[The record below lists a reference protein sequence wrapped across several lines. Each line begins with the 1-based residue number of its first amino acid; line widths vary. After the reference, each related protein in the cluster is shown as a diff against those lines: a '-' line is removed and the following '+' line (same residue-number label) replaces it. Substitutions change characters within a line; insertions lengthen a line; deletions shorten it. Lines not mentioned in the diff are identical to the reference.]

1 MKFKEILEKIK
12 VYAPLGVSLVVAACV
27 VISLSGY
34 QAKASEP
41 SKDKKQQV
49 SESVTDAETETET
62 ENAAEDTQTHAG
74 SFELADGVYKG
85 SATGFSGPV
94 TVAVTIMDKKITSI
108 DILSS
113 TDDEAFFNRAK
124 GVIDRIIAS
133 QSFDVD
139 VVSGATYSSNGII
152 GAVKNALTGEKDNG
166 VTGKSKQE
174 STSESE
180 SDSSLAEIAAVQDA
194 SAYKDGTYYGTGKG
208 FAGTMKVKVDIS
220 GGKIASISI
229 VSTKDGDSYVKSAS
243 SLLDTIVEKQSTNV
257 DTVSGATF
265 SSRGIIAAVR
275 SALSQAAV
283 SENTADNNND
293 KQEAAESS
301 GNGQTDENSSG
312 SASEQGTEGTLPY
325 VDGIY
330 YGTAEGYKG
339 DIKAAVVIQNK
350 TLKAILV
357 TEKQDDEPFITN
369 AMDVL
374 KNMMKK
380 QSADVDTVSG
390 ATYSSKGLIGAVKAA
405 FEEARKTTAG
415 ENTGDGNSDANNK
428 NNSNSDNNNG
438 NDNSSNNADDSNIA
452 GEEDKAVLSKLVQSQ
467 ASLDGAQ
474 YTQLSWYLLQIRLGD
489 AQEVLESAES
499 TKKDV
504 SCAQEKLQAAI
515 NALQKNDTSTNVYE
529 DGVYEVSTLCIPDD
543 DMDFSAY
550 NLSMKVT
557 IANDRIVSITDVK
570 GDGDSQNASYIKKAA
585 DGTKN
590 QPGLVSVLTSQ
601 ANADSIDFS
610 SIDTVSR
617 ATCTSKA
624 IIDGCK
630 SALEAAKKK

>member
-27 VISLSGY
+27 VISLSTY

-49 SESVTDAETETET
+49 SESMADTETET
-62 ENAAEDTQTHAG
+62 ENATEDMQTATG
-74 SFELADGVYKG
+74 SFDLADGVYKG
-85 SATGFSGPV
+85 SATGYRGSV
-94 TVAVTIMDKKITSI
+94 TVAVTILDKKIVSI
-108 DILSS
+108 DILSAS
-113 TDDEAFFNRAK
+113 DDEAFFNRAK
-124 GVIDRIIAS
+124 GVIDRIISS
-133 QSFDVD
+133 QSLDVD

-174 STSESE
+174 STSES
-180 SDSSLAEIAAVQDA
+180 DSTSTEITAVQDA

-208 FAGTMKVKVDIS
+208 FAGSIKVKVDIA

-283 SENTADNNND
+283 SENTAGNNTD
-293 KQEAAESS
+293 KQGAAETS

-312 SASEQGTEGTLPY
+312 SASEHGTEGTLPY

-330 YGTAEGYKG
+330 YGTSEGYKG
-339 DIKAAVVIQNK
+339 DIKVAVVIQDK

-415 ENTGDGNSDANNK
+415 ENTGDSNSGN
-428 NNSNSDNNNG
+428 NNSNSDNN
-438 NDNSSNNADDSNIA
+438 SSNIA

-467 ASLDGAQ
+467 AALDGTQ

-504 SCAQEKLQAAI
+504 SRAQEKLQAAI

-529 DGVYEVSTLCIPDD
+529 DGTYEVSTLCIPDD

-590 QPGLVSVLTSQ
+590 QQGMVSMLTSQ

-610 SIDTVSR
+610 SIDTVSH

>member
-1 MKFKEILEKIK
+1 MKFKEVLEKIK
-12 VYAPLGVSLVVAACV
+12 VYAPLGVSLVIAACV

-34 QAKASEP
+34 QTKASEP

-49 SESVTDAETETET
+49 SENVTDTETET
-62 ENAAEDTQTHAG
+62 ENAAENTQTATG
-74 SFELADGVYKG
+74 SFDLADGVYKG

-124 GVIDRIIAS
+124 GVIDRIISS

-152 GAVKNALTGEKDNG
+152 KAVKNALTGEKDKT

-174 STSESE
+174 SASE
-180 SDSSLAEIAAVQDA
+180 SDSSSVEKAAVQDA

-208 FAGTMKVKVDIS
+208 FAGTMKVKVDIV

-243 SLLDTIVEKQSTNV
+243 SLLDTIVKKQSTNV

-283 SENTADNNND
+283 SQNTAGNNTD
-293 KQEAAESS
+293 KQDATETS

-312 SASEQGTEGTLPY
+312 SSQEQGTEGTLPY

-339 DIKAAVVIQNK
+339 DIKVAVVIQDK

-415 ENTGDGNSDANNK
+415 ENTGD
-428 NNSNSDNNNG
+428 SNSGNN
-438 NDNSSNNADDSNIA
+438 NSSNNSDNSNIA
-452 GEEDKAVLSKLVQSQ
+452 GDEDKAVLSKLVQSQ
-467 ASLDGAQ
+467 ASLDGTQ
-474 YTQLSWYLLQIRLGD
+474 YTQLSWYLFQIRLGD

-504 SCAQEKLQAAI
+504 SRAQEKLQAAI

-529 DGVYEVSTLCIPDD
+529 DGTYDVSTLCIPDD

-590 QPGLVSVLTSQ
+590 QPGMVSVLTSQ

-610 SIDTVSR
+610 GIDTVSR

-624 IIDGCK
+624 IINGCK
-630 SALEAAKKK
+630 SVLEAAKKK

>member
-1 MKFKEILEKIK
+1 MKFKEVLEKIK
-12 VYAPLGVSLVVAACV
+12 VYAPLGVSLVIAACV

-34 QAKASEP
+34 QTKASEP

-49 SESVTDAETETET
+49 SEMVTDTETET
-62 ENAAEDTQTHAG
+62 ENTQTATG
-74 SFELADGVYKG
+74 SFDLADGVYKG

-124 GVIDRIIAS
+124 GVIDRIISS

-152 GAVKNALTGEKDNG
+152 KAVKNALTGEKDNG

-180 SDSSLAEIAAVQDA
+180 SDSSSVEIAAVQDA

-208 FAGTMKVKVDIS
+208 FAGTMKVKVDIA

-265 SSRGIIAAVR
+265 SSRGIISAVR

-283 SENTADNNND
+283 SQNTADNITD
-293 KQEAAESS
+293 KQDATETS
-301 GNGQTDENSSG
+301 GNGQTDENPSG
-312 SASEQGTEGTLPY
+312 SASEQGTGGTLPY

-339 DIKAAVVIQNK
+339 DIKVAVVIQDK

-405 FEEARKTTAG
+405 FEEARKKTAG
-415 ENTGDGNSDANNK
+415 ENTGD
-428 NNSNSDNNNG
+428 SNSGNN
-438 NDNSSNNADDSNIA
+438 NSSNNSDNSNIA
-452 GEEDKAVLSKLVQSQ
+452 GDEDKAVLSKLVQSQ
-467 ASLDGAQ
+467 ASLDGTQ
-474 YTQLSWYLLQIRLGD
+474 YTQLSWYLLQIRLED
-489 AQEVLESAES
+489 ANEVLSSAEA

-504 SCAQEKLQAAI
+504 SRAQEKLQAAI

-529 DGVYEVSTLCIPDD
+529 DGTYDVSTLCIPDD

-590 QPGLVSVLTSQ
+590 QQGMVSVLTSQ

-610 SIDTVSR
+610 GIDTVSR

-624 IIDGCK
+624 IINGCK

>member
-1 MKFKEILEKIK
+1 MKFKEVLEKIK
-12 VYAPLGVSLVVAACV
+12 VYAPLGVSLVIAACV

-34 QAKASEP
+34 QTKASEP
-41 SKDKKQQV
+41 SKDKKHQV
-49 SESVTDAETETET
+49 SERVTDTET
-62 ENAAEDTQTHAG
+62 ENTADDTQTATG
-74 SFELADGVYKG
+74 SFDLADGVYKG

-124 GVIDRIIAS
+124 GVIDRIISS
-133 QSFDVD
+133 QSLDVD

-152 GAVKNALTGEKDNG
+152 KAVKNALTGENDKT

-174 STSESE
+174 SASE
-180 SDSSLAEIAAVQDA
+180 SDSSSAEIEAVQDA
-194 SAYKDGTYYGTGKG
+194 AAYRDGTYYGTGKG
-208 FAGTMKVKVDIS
+208 FAGTMKVKVDIA

-229 VSTKDGDSYVKSAS
+229 VSTKDGDSYVKSTS
-243 SLLDTIVEKQSTNV
+243 SLFDTIVEKQSTNV

-283 SENTADNNND
+283 SKNTAGNNTD
-293 KQEAAESS
+293 KQDETQTS
-301 GNGQTDENSSG
+301 GNGQTGENPSG
-312 SASEQGTEGTLPY
+312 SAQQQGTEGTLPY

-339 DIKAAVVIQNK
+339 DIKVAVVIQDK

-415 ENTGDGNSDANNK
+415 ENTGD
-428 NNSNSDNNNG
+428 SNSGNN
-438 NDNSSNNADDSNIA
+438 NSSNNSDNSNIA
-452 GEEDKAVLSKLVQSQ
+452 GDEEKAVLSKLVQSQ
-467 ASLDGAQ
+467 ASLDGTQ
-474 YTQLSWYLLQIRLGD
+474 YTQLSWYLLQIRLED
-489 AQEVLESAES
+489 ANEVLSSAEA

-504 SCAQEKLQAAI
+504 SRAQEKLQAAI

-529 DGVYEVSTLCIPDD
+529 DGTYNVSTLCTPDD
-543 DMDFSAY
+543 DMDFIAY

-590 QPGLVSVLTSQ
+590 QLGMVSVLTSQ
-601 ANADSIDFS
+601 AKADSIDFS
-610 SIDTVSR
+610 RIDTVSR
-617 ATCTSKA
+617 ATCTSNA

-630 SALEAAKKK
+630 SALETAKKK

>member
-1 MKFKEILEKIK
+1 MKFKEVLEKIK
-12 VYAPLGVSLVVAACV
+12 VYAPLGVSLVIAACV

-34 QAKASEP
+34 QTKASEP

-49 SESVTDAETETET
+49 SENVTDTETET
-62 ENAAEDTQTHAG
+62 ENAAENTQTATG
-74 SFELADGVYKG
+74 SFDLADGVYKG

-124 GVIDRIIAS
+124 GVIDRIISS

-152 GAVKNALTGEKDNG
+152 KAVKNALTGEKDKT

-174 STSESE
+174 SASE
-180 SDSSLAEIAAVQDA
+180 SDSSSVEKAAVQDA

-208 FAGTMKVKVDIS
+208 FAGTMKVKVDIA

-243 SLLDTIVEKQSTNV
+243 SLLDTIVKKQSTNV

-283 SENTADNNND
+283 SQNTAGNNTD
-293 KQEAAESS
+293 KQDAAETS

-312 SASEQGTEGTLPY
+312 SSQEQGTEGTLPY

-339 DIKAAVVIQNK
+339 DIKVAVVIQDK

-415 ENTGDGNSDANNK
+415 ENTGD
-428 NNSNSDNNNG
+428 SNSGNN
-438 NDNSSNNADDSNIA
+438 NSSNNSDNSNIA
-452 GEEDKAVLSKLVQSQ
+452 GDEDKAVLSKLVQSQ
-467 ASLDGAQ
+467 ASLDGTQ
-474 YTQLSWYLLQIRLGD
+474 YTQLSWYLLQIRLED
-489 AQEVLESAES
+489 ANEVLSSAEA

-504 SCAQEKLQAAI
+504 SRAQEKLQAAI

-529 DGVYEVSTLCIPDD
+529 DGTYNVSTLCIPDD

-557 IANDRIVSITDVK
+557 IANDRIVSITDIK

-590 QPGLVSVLTSQ
+590 QQGMVSVLTSQ
-601 ANADSIDFS
+601 ANAASIDFS
-610 SIDTVSR
+610 GIDTVSR

-624 IIDGCK
+624 IINGCK
-630 SALEAAKKK
+630 SVLEAAKKK

>member
-27 VISLSGY
+27 VISLSTY

-49 SESVTDAETETET
+49 SESMADTETET
-62 ENAAEDTQTHAG
+62 ENATEDTQTATG
-74 SFELADGVYKG
+74 SFDLADGVYKG
-85 SATGFSGPV
+85 SATGYRGSV
-94 TVAVTIMDKKITSI
+94 TVAVTILDKKIVSI
-108 DILSS
+108 DILSAS
-113 TDDEAFFNRAK
+113 DDEAFFNRAK
-124 GVIDRIIAS
+124 GVIDRIISS
-133 QSFDVD
+133 QSLDVD

-180 SDSSLAEIAAVQDA
+180 SDSSSAEIAAVQDA

-208 FAGTMKVKVDIS
+208 FAGTIKVKVNIA

-283 SENTADNNND
+283 SENTAGNNTD
-293 KQEAAESS
+293 KQGAAETS

-312 SASEQGTEGTLPY
+312 SASEHGTEGTLPY

-330 YGTAEGYKG
+330 YGTSEGYKG
-339 DIKAAVVIQNK
+339 DIKVAVVIQDK

-415 ENTGDGNSDANNK
+415 ENTGNGNSGGNN
-428 NNSNSDNNNG
+428 NNSN
-438 NDNSSNNADDSNIA
+438 NAADSNIA
-452 GEEDKAVLSKLVQSQ
+452 LDKDKAVLSKLVQSQ
-467 ASLDGAQ
+467 ASLDGTQ

-489 AQEVLESAES
+489 AQEVLDSAES

-504 SCAQEKLQAAI
+504 SRAQEKLQAAI

-529 DGVYEVSTLCIPDD
+529 DGTYEVSTLCIPDD

-590 QPGLVSVLTSQ
+590 QQGMVSMLTSQ

-610 SIDTVSR
+610 SIDTVSH

>member
-1 MKFKEILEKIK
+1 MKFKEVLEKIK
-12 VYAPLGVSLVVAACV
+12 VYAPLGVSLVIAACV

-34 QAKASEP
+34 QTKASEP
-41 SKDKKQQV
+41 SKDKKHQV
-49 SESVTDAETETET
+49 SERVTDTETED
-62 ENAAEDTQTHAG
+62 AAEDTQTATG

-94 TVAVTIMDKKITSI
+94 TVAVTIMDKKIISI

-283 SENTADNNND
+283 SDNTTGNNTD
-293 KQEAAESS
+293 KQGAAEAS

-339 DIKAAVVIQNK
+339 DIRVAVVIQDK

-415 ENTGDGNSDANNK
+415 ENTGDSNSDS
-428 NNSNSDNNNG
+428 NNSNDNN
-438 NDNSSNNADDSNIA
+438 SNIA
-452 GEEDKAVLSKLVQSQ
+452 GEEDKAVLLKLVQSQ

-529 DGVYEVSTLCIPDD
+529 DGTYDVSTLCIPDD

-570 GDGDSQNASYIKKAA
+570 GDGDSQNVSYIKKAA

-590 QPGLVSVLTSQ
+590 QPGMVSVLTSQ
-601 ANADSIDFS
+601 TNADSIDFS
-610 SIDTVSR
+610 SIDTVSH

>member
-1 MKFKEILEKIK
+1 MKFKEVLEKIK
-12 VYAPLGVSLVVAACV
+12 VYAPLGVSLVIAACV

-34 QAKASEP
+34 QTKASEP

-49 SESVTDAETETET
+49 SERVTDTETET
-62 ENAAEDTQTHAG
+62 ENATEDTQTATG
-74 SFELADGVYKG
+74 SFDLADGVYKG

-124 GVIDRIIAS
+124 GVIDRIISS

-180 SDSSLAEIAAVQDA
+180 SDSSSVEIAAVQDA

-208 FAGTMKVKVDIS
+208 FAGTMKVKVDIA

-283 SENTADNNND
+283 SQNTAGNNTD
-293 KQEAAESS
+293 KQDATETS

-312 SASEQGTEGTLPY
+312 SSQEQGTEGTLPY

-339 DIKAAVVIQNK
+339 DIKVAVVIQDK

-415 ENTGDGNSDANNK
+415 ENTGD
-428 NNSNSDNNNG
+428 SNSGNN
-438 NDNSSNNADDSNIA
+438 NSSNNSDNSNIA
-452 GEEDKAVLSKLVQSQ
+452 GDEDKAVLSKLVQSQ
-467 ASLDGAQ
+467 ASLDGTQ
-474 YTQLSWYLLQIRLGD
+474 YTQLSWYLLQIRLED
-489 AQEVLESAES
+489 ANEVLSSAEA

-504 SCAQEKLQAAI
+504 SRAQEKLQAAI

-529 DGVYEVSTLCIPDD
+529 DGTYDVSTLCIPDD

-590 QPGLVSVLTSQ
+590 QPGMVSVLTSQ

-610 SIDTVSR
+610 GIDTVSR

-624 IIDGCK
+624 IINGCK

>member
-1 MKFKEILEKIK
+1 MKFKEVLEKIK
-12 VYAPLGVSLVVAACV
+12 VYAPLGVSLVIAACV

-34 QAKASEP
+34 QTKASEP
-41 SKDKKQQV
+41 SKDKKHQV
-49 SESVTDAETETET
+49 SERVTDAETET
-62 ENAAEDTQTHAG
+62 ENAAEDTQTATG

-283 SENTADNNND
+283 SDNTTGNNTD
-293 KQEAAESS
+293 KQGAAEAS

-312 SASEQGTEGTLPY
+312 SASEKGTEGTLPY
-325 VDGIY
+325 ADGIY
-330 YGTAEGYKG
+330 YGTAGGYKG
-339 DIKAAVVIQNK
+339 DIRVAVVIQDK

-415 ENTGDGNSDANNK
+415 ENTGGSNSDS
-428 NNSNSDNNNG
+428 NNSNDNN
-438 NDNSSNNADDSNIA
+438 SNIA

-489 AQEVLESAES
+489 AQEILESAES

-529 DGVYEVSTLCIPDD
+529 DGTYDVSTLCIPDD

-570 GDGDSQNASYIKKAA
+570 GDGDSQNVSYINKAA

-590 QPGLVSVLTSQ
+590 QPGMVSVLTSQ
-601 ANADSIDFS
+601 TNADSIDFS
-610 SIDTVSR
+610 SIDTVSH

>member
-1 MKFKEILEKIK
+1 MI
-12 VYAPLGVSLVVAACV
+12 AACV

-34 QAKASEP
+34 QTKASEP
-41 SKDKKQQV
+41 SNDKKHQV
-49 SESVTDAETETET
+49 SERVTDTETED
-62 ENAAEDTQTHAG
+62 AAEDTQTATG

-124 GVIDRIIAS
+124 AVIDRIIAS

-166 VTGKSKQE
+166 VTGKSKQG

-229 VSTKDGDSYVKSAS
+229 VSTKDGNSYVKSAS

-283 SENTADNNND
+283 SDNTVGNNTD
-293 KQEAAESS
+293 KQGAAEAS

-312 SASEQGTEGTLPY
+312 SASEKGTEGTLPY

-339 DIKAAVVIQNK
+339 DIRVAVVIQDK

-415 ENTGDGNSDANNK
+415 ENTGGSNSDS
-428 NNSNSDNNNG
+428 NNSNDNN
-438 NDNSSNNADDSNIA
+438 SNIA
-452 GEEDKAVLSKLVQSQ
+452 GEEDKAVLLKLVQSQ

-529 DGVYEVSTLCIPDD
+529 DGTYDVSTLCIPDD

-570 GDGDSQNASYIKKAA
+570 GDGDSQNVSYIKKAV

-590 QPGLVSVLTSQ
+590 QAGMVSVLTSQ
-601 ANADSIDFS
+601 TNADSIDFS
-610 SIDTVSR
+610 SIDTVSH

>member
-1 MKFKEILEKIK
+1 MKFKEVLEKIK
-12 VYAPLGVSLVVAACV
+12 VYAPLGVSLVIAACV

-34 QAKASEP
+34 QTKASEP

-49 SESVTDAETETET
+49 SERVTDTETED
-62 ENAAEDTQTHAG
+62 AAEDTQTATG

-94 TVAVTIMDKKITSI
+94 TVAVTIMDKKIISI

-166 VTGKSKQE
+166 VTGKSKQG

-194 SAYKDGTYYGTGKG
+194 SAYKDGTYYGTGKS
-208 FAGTMKVKVDIS
+208 FAGTMKVKVDIA

-283 SENTADNNND
+283 SDNTTGNNTD
-293 KQEAAESS
+293 KQGAAEAS

-312 SASEQGTEGTLPY
+312 SASEKGTEGTLPY

-339 DIKAAVVIQNK
+339 DIRVAVVIQDK

-415 ENTGDGNSDANNK
+415 ENTGGSNSDS
-428 NNSNSDNNNG
+428 NNSNDNN
-438 NDNSSNNADDSNIA
+438 SNIA
-452 GEEDKAVLSKLVQSQ
+452 GEEDKAVLLKLVQSQ

-529 DGVYEVSTLCIPDD
+529 DGTYDVSTLCIPDD

-570 GDGDSQNASYIKKAA
+570 GDGDSQNVSYIKKAV

-590 QPGLVSVLTSQ
+590 QAGMVSVLTSQ
-601 ANADSIDFS
+601 TNADSIDFS
-610 SIDTVSR
+610 SIDTVSH

>member
-1 MKFKEILEKIK
+1 MKFKEVFEKIK
-12 VYAPLGVSLVVAACV
+12 VYAPLGVSLVIAACV

-34 QAKASEP
+34 QTKASEP
-41 SKDKKQQV
+41 SKDKKHQV
-49 SESVTDAETETET
+49 SERVTDTET
-62 ENAAEDTQTHAG
+62 ENAAEDTQTATG

-166 VTGKSKQE
+166 VTGKSKQG

-283 SENTADNNND
+283 SDNTVGNNTD
-293 KQEAAESS
+293 KQGAAEAS

-339 DIKAAVVIQNK
+339 DIRVAVVIQDK

-415 ENTGDGNSDANNK
+415 ENTGGSNSDS
-428 NNSNSDNNNG
+428 NNSNDNN
-438 NDNSSNNADDSNIA
+438 SNIA
-452 GEEDKAVLSKLVQSQ
+452 GEEDKAVLLKLVQSQ

-529 DGVYEVSTLCIPDD
+529 DGTYDVSTLCIPDD

-570 GDGDSQNASYIKKAA
+570 GDGDSQNVSYIKKAV

-590 QPGLVSVLTSQ
+590 QAGMVSVLTSQ
-601 ANADSIDFS
+601 TNADSIDFS
-610 SIDTVSR
+610 SIDTVSH

>member
-1 MKFKEILEKIK
+1 MKFKEVLEKIK
-12 VYAPLGVSLVVAACV
+12 VYAPLGVSLVIAACV

-34 QAKASEP
+34 QTKASEP
-41 SKDKKQQV
+41 SKDKKHQV
-49 SESVTDAETETET
+49 SERVTDTETED
-62 ENAAEDTQTHAG
+62 AAEDTQTATG

-94 TVAVTIMDKKITSI
+94 TVAVTIMDKKIISI

-180 SDSSLAEIAAVQDA
+180 SDSSLADIAAVQDA

-283 SENTADNNND
+283 SDKTTGNNTD
-293 KQEAAESS
+293 KQGAAEAS
-301 GNGQTDENSSG
+301 GNGQTDKNSSG

-339 DIKAAVVIQNK
+339 DIRVAVVIQDK

-415 ENTGDGNSDANNK
+415 ENTGDSNSDS
-428 NNSNSDNNNG
+428 NNSNDNN
-438 NDNSSNNADDSNIA
+438 SNIA
-452 GEEDKAVLSKLVQSQ
+452 GEEDKAVLLKLVQSQ

-529 DGVYEVSTLCIPDD
+529 DGTYDVSTLCIPDD

-570 GDGDSQNASYIKKAA
+570 GDGDSQNVSYIKKAA

-590 QPGLVSVLTSQ
+590 QPGMVSVLTSQ
-601 ANADSIDFS
+601 TNADSIDFS
-610 SIDTVSR
+610 SIDTVSH

>member
-1 MKFKEILEKIK
+1 MKFKEVLEKIK
-12 VYAPLGVSLVVAACV
+12 IYAPLGVSLVVAACV

-34 QAKASEP
+34 QTKASEP
-41 SKDKKQQV
+41 LKDKKQQV
-49 SESVTDAETETET
+49 SESVTDTKTETD
-62 ENAAEDTQTHAG
+62 NADEDTQAATG
-74 SFELADGVYKG
+74 SFDLADGVYKG
-85 SATGFSGPV
+85 SATGFRGPV

-108 DILSS
+108 DILSA

-133 QSFDVD
+133 QSLDVD
-139 VVSGATYSSNGII
+139 AVSGATYSSNGII

-180 SDSSLAEIAAVQDA
+180 SDSSSAEIAAVQDA

-208 FAGTMKVKVDIS
+208 FAGNIKVKVDIA
-220 GGKIASISI
+220 GGKISAISI

-283 SENTADNNND
+283 SENTAGNNTD
-293 KQEAAESS
+293 KQGAAETS

-312 SASEQGTEGTLPY
+312 SASEHGTEGTLPY

-330 YGTAEGYKG
+330 YGTSEGYKG
-339 DIKAAVVIQNK
+339 DIKVAVVIQDK

-390 ATYSSKGLIGAVKAA
+390 ATYSSKGLIGAVKEA

-415 ENTGDGNSDANNK
+415 ENTGNGNSGGNN
-428 NNSNSDNNNG
+428 NNSN
-438 NDNSSNNADDSNIA
+438 NAADSNIA
-452 GEEDKAVLSKLVQSQ
+452 LDEDKAVLSKLVQSQ
-467 ASLDGAQ
+467 ASLDGTQ

-504 SCAQEKLQAAI
+504 SRAQEKLQAAI

-529 DGVYEVSTLCIPDD
+529 DGTYEVSTLCIPDD

-590 QPGLVSVLTSQ
+590 QQGMVSMLTSQ

-610 SIDTVSR
+610 SIDTVSH

>member
-1 MKFKEILEKIK
+1 MKFKEVLEKIK
-12 VYAPLGVSLVVAACV
+12 VYAPLGVSLVIAACV

-34 QAKASEP
+34 QTKASEP

-49 SESVTDAETETET
+49 SENVTDTETET
-62 ENAAEDTQTHAG
+62 ENTQTATG
-74 SFELADGVYKG
+74 SFDLADGVYKG

-124 GVIDRIIAS
+124 GVIDRIISS

-152 GAVKNALTGEKDNG
+152 GAVKNALTGEKDKG

-174 STSESE
+174 SASE
-180 SDSSLAEIAAVQDA
+180 SDSSSVEIAAVQDA

-208 FAGTMKVKVDIS
+208 FAGTMKVKVDIA

-283 SENTADNNND
+283 SQNTAGNNTD
-293 KQEAAESS
+293 KQDATETS

-312 SASEQGTEGTLPY
+312 SSQEQGTEGTLPY

-339 DIKAAVVIQNK
+339 DIKVAVVIQDK

-415 ENTGDGNSDANNK
+415 ENTGDSNSDS
-428 NNSNSDNNNG
+428 NNSNDNN
-438 NDNSSNNADDSNIA
+438 SNIA

-467 ASLDGAQ
+467 ASLDGTQ
-474 YTQLSWYLLQIRLGD
+474 YTQLSWYLFQIRLAD
-489 AQEVLESAES
+489 AQEVLESTES

-504 SCAQEKLQAAI
+504 SRAQEKLQAAI

-529 DGVYEVSTLCIPDD
+529 DGTYDVSTLCTPDD
-543 DMDFSAY
+543 DMDFIAY

-585 DGTKN
+585 DGTRN
-590 QPGLVSVLTSQ
+590 QQGMVSVLTSQ
-601 ANADSIDFS
+601 TNAANIDFS
-610 SIDTVSR
+610 SIDTVSH
-617 ATCTSKA
+617 ATCTSNA

-630 SALEAAKKK
+630 RALETAKKK

>member
-1 MKFKEILEKIK
+1 MKFKEVLEKIK
-12 VYAPLGVSLVVAACV
+12 VYAPLGVSLVIAACV

-34 QAKASEP
+34 QTKASEP
-41 SKDKKQQV
+41 SKDKKHQV
-49 SESVTDAETETET
+49 SERVTDTETED
-62 ENAAEDTQTHAG
+62 AAEDTQTATG

-124 GVIDRIIAS
+124 AVIDRIIAS

-229 VSTKDGDSYVKSAS
+229 VSTKDGDSYVKIAS

-283 SENTADNNND
+283 SDNTTGNNTD
-293 KQEAAESS
+293 KQGAAEVS

-339 DIKAAVVIQNK
+339 DIRVAVVIQDK

-415 ENTGDGNSDANNK
+415 ENTGGSNSDS
-428 NNSNSDNNNG
+428 NNSNDNN
-438 NDNSSNNADDSNIA
+438 SNIA
-452 GEEDKAVLSKLVQSQ
+452 GEEDKAVLLKLVQSQ

-529 DGVYEVSTLCIPDD
+529 DGTYDVSTLCIPDD

-570 GDGDSQNASYIKKAA
+570 GDGDSQNVSYIKKAV

-590 QPGLVSVLTSQ
+590 QAGMVSVLTSQ
-601 ANADSIDFS
+601 TNADSIDFS
-610 SIDTVSR
+610 SIDTVSH

>member
-1 MKFKEILEKIK
+1 MKFKEVLEKIK
-12 VYAPLGVSLVVAACV
+12 VYAPLGVSLVIAACV

-34 QAKASEP
+34 QTKASEP
-41 SKDKKQQV
+41 SKDKKHQV
-49 SESVTDAETETET
+49 SERVTDTETED
-62 ENAAEDTQTHAG
+62 AAEDTQTATG

-94 TVAVTIMDKKITSI
+94 TVAVTIMDKKIISI

-152 GAVKNALTGEKDNG
+152 AAVKNALTGEKDNG

-283 SENTADNNND
+283 SDNTTGNNTD
-293 KQEAAESS
+293 KQGAAEAS

-312 SASEQGTEGTLPY
+312 SASEQGTEGTLAY

-339 DIKAAVVIQNK
+339 DIRVAVVIQDK

-415 ENTGDGNSDANNK
+415 ENTGDSNSDS
-428 NNSNSDNNNG
+428 NNSNDNN
-438 NDNSSNNADDSNIA
+438 SNIA
-452 GEEDKAVLSKLVQSQ
+452 GEEDKAVLLKLVQSQ

-515 NALQKNDTSTNVYE
+515 NALQKNDTSTNLYE
-529 DGVYEVSTLCIPDD
+529 DGTYDVSTLCIPDD
-543 DMDFSAY
+543 DMVFSAY

-570 GDGDSQNASYIKKAA
+570 GDGDSQNVSYIKKAA

-590 QPGLVSVLTSQ
+590 QPGMVSVLTSQ
-601 ANADSIDFS
+601 TNADSIDFS
-610 SIDTVSR
+610 SIDTVSH

>member
-27 VISLSGY
+27 VISLSAY

-49 SESVTDAETETET
+49 SESMADTETET
-62 ENAAEDTQTHAG
+62 ENATEDTQTATG
-74 SFELADGVYKG
+74 SFDLADGVYKG
-85 SATGFSGPV
+85 SATGYRGSV
-94 TVAVTIMDKKITSI
+94 TVAVTILDKKIVSI
-108 DILSS
+108 DILSAS
-113 TDDEAFFNRAK
+113 DDEAFFNRAK
-124 GVIDRIIAS
+124 GVIDRIISS
-133 QSFDVD
+133 QSLDVD
-139 VVSGATYSSNGII
+139 VVSGATYSSKGII

-208 FAGTMKVKVDIS
+208 FAGNIKVKVDIA
-220 GGKIASISI
+220 GGKISAISI
-229 VSTKDGDSYVKSAS
+229 VSTKDGDSYVKNAS

-283 SENTADNNND
+283 SENTAGNNTD
-293 KQEAAESS
+293 KQGAAEAS
-301 GNGQTDENSSG
+301 GNGQT
-312 SASEQGTEGTLPY
+312 AEGTLPY

-330 YGTAEGYKG
+330 YGTSEGYKG
-339 DIKAAVVIQNK
+339 DIKVAVVIQDK

-415 ENTGDGNSDANNK
+415 ENTGNGNSGGNN
-428 NNSNSDNNNG
+428 NNSN
-438 NDNSSNNADDSNIA
+438 NALD
-452 GEEDKAVLSKLVQSQ
+452 EDKAVLSKLVQSQ
-467 ASLDGAQ
+467 ALLDGTQ

-489 AQEVLESAES
+489 AQEVLDSAES

-504 SCAQEKLQAAI
+504 SRAQEKLQAAI

-529 DGVYEVSTLCIPDD
+529 DGTYEVSTLCIPDD
-543 DMDFSAY
+543 DMDFVAY

-590 QPGLVSVLTSQ
+590 QQGMVSMLTSQ

-610 SIDTVSR
+610 SIDTVSH

>member
-1 MKFKEILEKIK
+1 MKFKEVLEKIK
-12 VYAPLGVSLVVAACV
+12 VYAPLGVSLVIAACV

-34 QAKASEP
+34 QTKASEP
-41 SKDKKQQV
+41 SKDKKHQV
-49 SESVTDAETETET
+49 SERVTDTETED
-62 ENAAEDTQTHAG
+62 AAEDTQTATG

-94 TVAVTIMDKKITSI
+94 TVAVTIMDKKIISI

-283 SENTADNNND
+283 SDKTTGNNTD
-293 KQEAAESS
+293 KQGAAEAS
-301 GNGQTDENSSG
+301 GNGQTDKNSSG

-339 DIKAAVVIQNK
+339 DIRVAVVIQDK

-415 ENTGDGNSDANNK
+415 ENTGGSNSDS
-428 NNSNSDNNNG
+428 NNSNDNN
-438 NDNSSNNADDSNIA
+438 SNIA
-452 GEEDKAVLSKLVQSQ
+452 GEEDKAVLLKLVQSQ

-529 DGVYEVSTLCIPDD
+529 DGTYDVSTLCIPDD

-570 GDGDSQNASYIKKAA
+570 GDGDSQNVSYIKKAV

-590 QPGLVSVLTSQ
+590 QAGMVSVLTSQ

-610 SIDTVSR
+610 SIDTVSH

>member
-1 MKFKEILEKIK
+1 MKFKEVFEKIK
-12 VYAPLGVSLVVAACV
+12 VYAPLGVSLVIAACV

-34 QAKASEP
+34 QTKASEP
-41 SKDKKQQV
+41 SNDKKHQV
-49 SESVTDAETETET
+49 SERVTDTETED
-62 ENAAEDTQTHAG
+62 AAEDTQTAIG

-124 GVIDRIIAS
+124 AVIDRIIAS

-283 SENTADNNND
+283 SDKTTGNNTD
-293 KQEAAESS
+293 KQGAAEAS
-301 GNGQTDENSSG
+301 GNGQTDKNSSG

-339 DIKAAVVIQNK
+339 DIRVAVVIQDK

-415 ENTGDGNSDANNK
+415 ENTGGSNSDS
-428 NNSNSDNNNG
+428 NNSNDNN
-438 NDNSSNNADDSNIA
+438 SNIA
-452 GEEDKAVLSKLVQSQ
+452 GEEDKAVLLKLVQSQ

-529 DGVYEVSTLCIPDD
+529 DGTYDVSTLCIPDD

-570 GDGDSQNASYIKKAA
+570 GDGDSQNVSYIKKAV

-590 QPGLVSVLTSQ
+590 QPGMVSVLTSQ
-601 ANADSIDFS
+601 TNADSIDFS
-610 SIDTVSR
+610 SIDTVSH
-617 ATCTSKA
+617 ATCTSKS

>member
-1 MKFKEILEKIK
+1 MKFKEVLEKIK
-12 VYAPLGVSLVVAACV
+12 VYAPLGVSLVIAACV

-34 QAKASEP
+34 QTKASEP
-41 SKDKKQQV
+41 SKDKKHQV
-49 SESVTDAETETET
+49 SERVTDTET
-62 ENAAEDTQTHAG
+62 ENAAEDTQTATG

-94 TVAVTIMDKKITSI
+94 TVAVTIMDKKIISI

-133 QSFDVD
+133 QYFDVD

-283 SENTADNNND
+283 SDNTVGNNTD
-293 KQEAAESS
+293 KQGAAEAS
-301 GNGQTDENSSG
+301 GNGQTDENSSD
-312 SASEQGTEGTLPY
+312 SASEQGTEGTLAY

-339 DIKAAVVIQNK
+339 DIRVAVVIQDK

-405 FEEARKTTAG
+405 FEEARKTTEG
-415 ENTGDGNSDANNK
+415 ENTGGSNSDS
-428 NNSNSDNNNG
+428 NNSNDNN
-438 NDNSSNNADDSNIA
+438 SNIA
-452 GEEDKAVLSKLVQSQ
+452 GEEDKAVLLKLVQSQ

-529 DGVYEVSTLCIPDD
+529 DGTYDVSTLCIPDD

-570 GDGDSQNASYIKKAA
+570 GDGDSQNVSYIKKAA

-590 QPGLVSVLTSQ
+590 QPGMVSVLTSQ
-601 ANADSIDFS
+601 TNADSIDFS
-610 SIDTVSR
+610 SIDTVSH

>member
-1 MKFKEILEKIK
+1 MKFKEVLEKIK
-12 VYAPLGVSLVVAACV
+12 VYAPLGVSLVIAACV

-34 QAKASEP
+34 QTKASEP

-49 SESVTDAETETET
+49 SENVTDAETETE
-62 ENAAEDTQTHAG
+62 NAAENTQTATG
-74 SFELADGVYKG
+74 SFDLADGVYKG

-124 GVIDRIIAS
+124 GVIDRIISS

-152 GAVKNALTGEKDNG
+152 KAVKNALTGEKDKT

-174 STSESE
+174 SASE
-180 SDSSLAEIAAVQDA
+180 SDSSSVEKAAVQDA

-208 FAGTMKVKVDIS
+208 FAGTMKVKVDIA

-243 SLLDTIVEKQSTNV
+243 LLLDTIVKKQSTNV

-283 SENTADNNND
+283 SKNTADNVTD
-293 KQEAAESS
+293 KQDETQTS
-301 GNGQTDENSSG
+301 GNGQTGENPSG
-312 SASEQGTEGTLPY
+312 SAQQQGTEGTLPY

-339 DIKAAVVIQNK
+339 DIKVAVVIQDK

-357 TEKQDDEPFITN
+357 TEKNDDEPFITN

-415 ENTGDGNSDANNK
+415 ENTGD
-428 NNSNSDNNNG
+428 SNSGNN
-438 NDNSSNNADDSNIA
+438 NSSNNSDNSNIA
-452 GEEDKAVLSKLVQSQ
+452 GDEDKAVLSKLVQSQ
-467 ASLDGAQ
+467 ASLDGTQ
-474 YTQLSWYLLQIRLGD
+474 YTQLSWYLLQIRLED
-489 AQEVLESAES
+489 ANEVLSSAEA

-504 SCAQEKLQAAI
+504 SHAQEKLQAAI

-529 DGVYEVSTLCIPDD
+529 DGTYDVSTLCIPDD

-590 QPGLVSVLTSQ
+590 QQGMVSVLTSQ
-601 ANADSIDFS
+601 ANAANIDFS

-624 IIDGCK
+624 IINGCK
-630 SALEAAKKK
+630 SVLEAAKKK

>member
-27 VISLSGY
+27 VISLSTY

-49 SESVTDAETETET
+49 SESMADTETET
-62 ENAAEDTQTHAG
+62 ENATEDTQTATG
-74 SFELADGVYKG
+74 SFDLADGVYKG
-85 SATGFSGPV
+85 SATGYRGAV
-94 TVAVTIMDKKITSI
+94 TVAVTILDKKIVSI
-108 DILSS
+108 DILSAS
-113 TDDEAFFNRAK
+113 DDEAFFNRAK
-124 GVIDRIIAS
+124 GVIDRIISS
-133 QSFDVD
+133 QSLDVD

-180 SDSSLAEIAAVQDA
+180 SDSSSAEIAAVQDA

-208 FAGTMKVKVDIS
+208 FAGNIKVKVDIA
-220 GGKIASISI
+220 GGKISAISI

-283 SENTADNNND
+283 SENTAGNNTD
-293 KQEAAESS
+293 KQGAAETS

-330 YGTAEGYKG
+330 YGTSEGYKG
-339 DIKAAVVIQNK
+339 DIKVAVVIQDN

-380 QSADVDTVSG
+380 QSTDVDTVSG

-415 ENTGDGNSDANNK
+415 ENTGNGNSGGNN
-428 NNSNSDNNNG
+428 NNSN
-438 NDNSSNNADDSNIA
+438 NAADSNIA
-452 GEEDKAVLSKLVQSQ
+452 LDEDKAVLSKLVQSQ
-467 ASLDGAQ
+467 ASLDGTQ

-489 AQEVLESAES
+489 AQEVLDSAES

-504 SCAQEKLQAAI
+504 SRAQEKLQVAI

-529 DGVYEVSTLCIPDD
+529 DGTYEVSTLCIPDD

-590 QPGLVSVLTSQ
+590 QQGMVSVLTSQ
-601 ANADSIDFS
+601 SNADSIDFS
-610 SIDTVSR
+610 SIDTVSH

>member
-1 MKFKEILEKIK
+1 MKFKEVLEKIK
-12 VYAPLGVSLVVAACV
+12 VYAPLGVSLVIAACV

-34 QAKASEP
+34 QTKASEP

-49 SESVTDAETETET
+49 SERVTDAET
-62 ENAAEDTQTHAG
+62 ENAAEDTQTATG

-94 TVAVTIMDKKITSI
+94 TVAVTIMDKKIISI

-180 SDSSLAEIAAVQDA
+180 SDSSLSEIAAVQDA

-283 SENTADNNND
+283 SDNTTGNNTD
-293 KQEAAESS
+293 KQSAAEAS

-312 SASEQGTEGTLPY
+312 SASEKGTEGTLPY

-330 YGTAEGYKG
+330 YGTAEGYRG
-339 DIKAAVVIQNK
+339 DIRVAVVIQDK

-357 TEKQDDEPFITN
+357 TKKQDDEPFITN

-415 ENTGDGNSDANNK
+415 ENTGDSNSDS
-428 NNSNSDNNNG
+428 NNSNDNNG
-438 NDNSSNNADDSNIA
+438 NIA

-529 DGVYEVSTLCIPDD
+529 DGTYDVSTLCIPDD

-570 GDGDSQNASYIKKAA
+570 GDGDSQNAPYINKAA

-590 QPGLVSVLTSQ
+590 QPGMVSVLTSQ
-601 ANADSIDFS
+601 TNADSIDFS

-630 SALEAAKKK
+630 SALESAKKK

>member
-1 MKFKEILEKIK
+1 MKFKEVLEKIK
-12 VYAPLGVSLVVAACV
+12 VYAPLGVSLVIAACV

-34 QAKASEP
+34 QTKASEP
-41 SKDKKQQV
+41 SKDKKHQV
-49 SESVTDAETETET
+49 SERVTDTETED
-62 ENAAEDTQTHAG
+62 AAEDTQTATG

-94 TVAVTIMDKKITSI
+94 TVAVTIMDKKIISI

-194 SAYKDGTYYGTGKG
+194 SAYKDGTYYGAGKG

-243 SLLDTIVEKQSTNV
+243 LLLDTIVEKQSTNV

-283 SENTADNNND
+283 SDNTVGNNTD
-293 KQEAAESS
+293 KQGAAEAS

-312 SASEQGTEGTLPY
+312 SASEKGTEGTLPY

-339 DIKAAVVIQNK
+339 DIRVAVVIQDK

-415 ENTGDGNSDANNK
+415 ENTGGSNSDS
-428 NNSNSDNNNG
+428 NNSNDNN
-438 NDNSSNNADDSNIA
+438 SNIA
-452 GEEDKAVLSKLVQSQ
+452 GEEDKAVLLKLVQSQ

-529 DGVYEVSTLCIPDD
+529 DGTYDVSTLCIPDD

-570 GDGDSQNASYIKKAA
+570 GDGDSQNVSYIKKAV

-590 QPGLVSVLTSQ
+590 QAGMVSVLTSQ
-601 ANADSIDFS
+601 TNADSIDFS
-610 SIDTVSR
+610 SIDTVSH

>member
-1 MKFKEILEKIK
+1 MKFKEVLEKIK
-12 VYAPLGVSLVVAACV
+12 VYAPLGVSLVIAPCV

-34 QAKASEP
+34 QTKASEP

-49 SESVTDAETETET
+49 SERVTDTET
-62 ENAAEDTQTHAG
+62 ENAAEDTQTATG

-283 SENTADNNND
+283 SDNTVGNNTD
-293 KQEAAESS
+293 KQGAAEAS

-312 SASEQGTEGTLPY
+312 SASEKGTEGTLPY

-339 DIKAAVVIQNK
+339 DIRVAVVIQDK

-415 ENTGDGNSDANNK
+415 ENTGGSNSDS
-428 NNSNSDNNNG
+428 NNSNDNN
-438 NDNSSNNADDSNIA
+438 SNIA
-452 GEEDKAVLSKLVQSQ
+452 GEEDKAVLLKLVQSQ

-529 DGVYEVSTLCIPDD
+529 DGTYDVSTLCIPDD

-570 GDGDSQNASYIKKAA
+570 GDGDSQNVSYIKKAV

-590 QPGLVSVLTSQ
+590 QAGMVSVLTSQ
-601 ANADSIDFS
+601 TNADSIDFS
-610 SIDTVSR
+610 SIDTVSH

>member
-27 VISLSGY
+27 VISLSTY

-49 SESVTDAETETET
+49 SESMADTETET
-62 ENAAEDTQTHAG
+62 ENATEDTQTATG
-74 SFELADGVYKG
+74 SFDLADGVYKG

-94 TVAVTIMDKKITSI
+94 TVAVTILDKKIVSI
-108 DILSS
+108 DILSAS
-113 TDDEAFFNRAK
+113 DDEAFFNRAK
-124 GVIDRIIAS
+124 GVIDRIIS
-133 QSFDVD
+133 LQSLDVD

-208 FAGTMKVKVDIS
+208 FAGNIKVKVDIA
-220 GGKIASISI
+220 GGKISAISI

-283 SENTADNNND
+283 SENTAGNNTD
-293 KQEAAESS
+293 KQGAAEAS
-301 GNGQTDENSSG
+301 GNGQADENSSG

-330 YGTAEGYKG
+330 YGTSEGYKG
-339 DIKAAVVIQNK
+339 DIKVAVVIQDK

-405 FEEARKTTAG
+405 FEEARKKTAG
-415 ENTGDGNSDANNK
+415 ENTGNGNSGGNN
-428 NNSNSDNNNG
+428 NNSN
-438 NDNSSNNADDSNIA
+438 NALD
-452 GEEDKAVLSKLVQSQ
+452 EDKAVLSKLVQSQ
-467 ASLDGAQ
+467 ASLDGTQ

-489 AQEVLESAES
+489 AQEVLDLAES

-504 SCAQEKLQAAI
+504 SRAQEKLQAAI

-529 DGVYEVSTLCIPDD
+529 DGTYEVSTLCIPDD
-543 DMDFSAY
+543 DMDFVAY

-590 QPGLVSVLTSQ
+590 QQGMVSVLTSQ

>member
-1 MKFKEILEKIK
+1 MKFKEVLEKIK
-12 VYAPLGVSLVVAACV
+12 VYAPLGVSLVIAACV

-34 QAKASEP
+34 QTKASEP

-49 SESVTDAETETET
+49 SDRVTDTET
-62 ENAAEDTQTHAG
+62 ENAAEDTQTATG

-94 TVAVTIMDKKITSI
+94 TVAVTIMDKKIISI

-166 VTGKSKQE
+166 VTGKAKQE

-283 SENTADNNND
+283 SDNTTGNNTD
-293 KQEAAESS
+293 KQGAAEAS

-339 DIKAAVVIQNK
+339 DIKVAVVIQDK

-415 ENTGDGNSDANNK
+415 ENTGDSNSGNNN
-428 NNSNSDNNNG
+428 NNSDNNNNNS
-438 NDNSSNNADDSNIA
+438 NDNNSNIA

-529 DGVYEVSTLCIPDD
+529 DGTYDVSTLCIPDD

-570 GDGDSQNASYIKKAA
+570 GDGDSQNAPYIKKAA

>member
-1 MKFKEILEKIK
+1 MKFKEVFEKIK
-12 VYAPLGVSLVVAACV
+12 VYAPLGVSLVIAACV

-34 QAKASEP
+34 QTKASEP

-49 SESVTDAETETET
+49 SERVTDTET
-62 ENAAEDTQTHAG
+62 ENAAEDTQTATG

-180 SDSSLAEIAAVQDA
+180 SDSSLADIAAVQDA

-283 SENTADNNND
+283 SDNTVGNNTD
-293 KQEAAESS
+293 KQGAAEAS

-312 SASEQGTEGTLPY
+312 SASEKGTEGTLAY

-339 DIKAAVVIQNK
+339 DIRVAVVIQDK

-415 ENTGDGNSDANNK
+415 ENTGGSNSDS
-428 NNSNSDNNNG
+428 NNSNDNN
-438 NDNSSNNADDSNIA
+438 SNIA
-452 GEEDKAVLSKLVQSQ
+452 GEEDKAVLLKLVQSQ

-529 DGVYEVSTLCIPDD
+529 DGTYDVSTLCIPDD

-570 GDGDSQNASYIKKAA
+570 GDGDSQNVSYIKKAV

-590 QPGLVSVLTSQ
+590 QAGMVSVLTSQ
-601 ANADSIDFS
+601 TNADSIDFS
-610 SIDTVSR
+610 SIDTVSH

>member
-1 MKFKEILEKIK
+1 MKFKEVLEKIK
-12 VYAPLGVSLVVAACV
+12 VYAPLGVSLVIAACV

-34 QAKASEP
+34 QTKASEP
-41 SKDKKQQV
+41 SKDKKHQV
-49 SESVTDAETETET
+49 SERVTDTETED
-62 ENAAEDTQTHAG
+62 AAEDTQTATG

-94 TVAVTIMDKKITSI
+94 TVAVTIMDKKIISI

-283 SENTADNNND
+283 SDNTVGNNTD
-293 KQEAAESS
+293 KQGAAEAS

-312 SASEQGTEGTLPY
+312 SASEKGTEGTLPY

-339 DIKAAVVIQNK
+339 DIRVAVVIQDK

-415 ENTGDGNSDANNK
+415 ENTGGSNSDS
-428 NNSNSDNNNG
+428 NNSNDNN
-438 NDNSSNNADDSNIA
+438 SNIA
-452 GEEDKAVLSKLVQSQ
+452 GEEDKAVLLKLVQSQ

-529 DGVYEVSTLCIPDD
+529 DGTYDVSTLCIPDD

-570 GDGDSQNASYIKKAA
+570 GDGDSQNAPYINKAA

-590 QPGLVSVLTSQ
+590 QPGMVSVLTSQ
-601 ANADSIDFS
+601 TNADSIDFS
-610 SIDTVSR
+610 SIDTVSH

-630 SALEAAKKK
+630 SALKAAKKK

>member
-1 MKFKEILEKIK
+1 MKFKEVLEKIK
-12 VYAPLGVSLVVAACV
+12 VYAPLGVSLVIAACV

-34 QAKASEP
+34 QTKASEP

-49 SESVTDAETETET
+49 SDRVTDVETET
-62 ENAAEDTQTHAG
+62 ENAAEDTQTATG

-166 VTGKSKQE
+166 VTGKAKQE

-283 SENTADNNND
+283 SDNTVGNNTD
-293 KQEAAESS
+293 KQGAAEAS

-339 DIKAAVVIQNK
+339 DIRVAVVIQDK

-415 ENTGDGNSDANNK
+415 ENTGGSNSDS
-428 NNSNSDNNNG
+428 NNSNDNN
-438 NDNSSNNADDSNIA
+438 SNIA

-529 DGVYEVSTLCIPDD
+529 DGTYDVSTLCIPDD

-570 GDGDSQNASYIKKAA
+570 GDGDSQNVSYIKKAA

-601 ANADSIDFS
+601 ANADSTDFS

>member
-1 MKFKEILEKIK
+1 MKFKEVFEKIK
-12 VYAPLGVSLVVAACV
+12 VYAPLGVSLVIAACV
-27 VISLSGY
+27 VISLIGY
-34 QAKASEP
+34 QTKASEP
-41 SKDKKQQV
+41 SNDKKHQV
-49 SESVTDAETETET
+49 SERVTDTETED
-62 ENAAEDTQTHAG
+62 AAEDTQTATG

-124 GVIDRIIAS
+124 AVIDRIIES

-283 SENTADNNND
+283 SDKTTGNNTD
-293 KQEAAESS
+293 KQGAAEAS
-301 GNGQTDENSSG
+301 GNGQTDKNSSG

-339 DIKAAVVIQNK
+339 DIRVAVVIQDK

-415 ENTGDGNSDANNK
+415 ENTGGSNSDS
-428 NNSNSDNNNG
+428 NNSNDNN
-438 NDNSSNNADDSNIA
+438 SNIA
-452 GEEDKAVLSKLVQSQ
+452 GEEDKAVLLKLVQSQ

-529 DGVYEVSTLCIPDD
+529 DGTYDVSTLCIPDD

-570 GDGDSQNASYIKKAA
+570 GDGDSQNVSYIKKAV

-590 QPGLVSVLTSQ
+590 QPGMVSVLTSQ
-601 ANADSIDFS
+601 TNADSIDFS
-610 SIDTVSR
+610 SIDTVSH

>member
-1 MKFKEILEKIK
+1 MKFKEVLEKIK
-12 VYAPLGVSLVVAACV
+12 VYAPLGVSLVIAACV

-34 QAKASEP
+34 QTKASEP

-49 SESVTDAETETET
+49 SERVTDTET
-62 ENAAEDTQTHAG
+62 ENAAEDTQTATG

-166 VTGKSKQE
+166 VTGKAKQE

-180 SDSSLAEIAAVQDA
+180 SGSSLAEIAAVQDA

-283 SENTADNNND
+283 SDNTTGNNTD
-293 KQEAAESS
+293 KQGAAEVS

-339 DIKAAVVIQNK
+339 DIRVAVVIQDK

-415 ENTGDGNSDANNK
+415 ENTGGSNSDS
-428 NNSNSDNNNG
+428 NNSNDNN
-438 NDNSSNNADDSNIA
+438 SNIA
-452 GEEDKAVLSKLVQSQ
+452 GEEDKAVLLKLVQSQ

-529 DGVYEVSTLCIPDD
+529 DGTYDVSTLCIPDD

-570 GDGDSQNASYIKKAA
+570 GDGDSQNVSYIKKAV

-590 QPGLVSVLTSQ
+590 QAGMVSVLTSQ
-601 ANADSIDFS
+601 TNADSIDFS
-610 SIDTVSR
+610 SIDTVSH

>member
-1 MKFKEILEKIK
+1 MKFKEVLEKIK
-12 VYAPLGVSLVVAACV
+12 VYAPLGVSLVIAACV

-34 QAKASEP
+34 QTKASEP
-41 SKDKKQQV
+41 SKDKKHQV
-49 SESVTDAETETET
+49 SERVTDTET
-62 ENAAEDTQTHAG
+62 ENAAEDTQTATG

-124 GVIDRIIAS
+124 AVIDRIIAS

-166 VTGKSKQE
+166 VTGKSKQG

-229 VSTKDGDSYVKSAS
+229 VSTKDGDSYVKIAS

-283 SENTADNNND
+283 SDKTTGNNTD
-293 KQEAAESS
+293 KQGAAEAS

-312 SASEQGTEGTLPY
+312 SASEKGTEGTLPY

-339 DIKAAVVIQNK
+339 DIRVAVVIQDK

-415 ENTGDGNSDANNK
+415 ENTGGSNSDS
-428 NNSNSDNNNG
+428 NNSNDNN
-438 NDNSSNNADDSNIA
+438 SNIA
-452 GEEDKAVLSKLVQSQ
+452 GEEDKAVLLKLVQSQ

-529 DGVYEVSTLCIPDD
+529 DGTYDVSTLCIPDD

-570 GDGDSQNASYIKKAA
+570 GDGDSQNVSYIKKAA

-590 QPGLVSVLTSQ
+590 QPGMVSVLTSQ
-601 ANADSIDFS
+601 TNADSIDFS
-610 SIDTVSR
+610 SIDTVSH

>member
-27 VISLSGY
+27 VISLSTY

-49 SESVTDAETETET
+49 SESMADTETET
-62 ENAAEDTQTHAG
+62 ENATGDMQTATG
-74 SFELADGVYKG
+74 SFDLADGVYKG
-85 SATGFSGPV
+85 SATGYSGPV

-124 GVIDRIIAS
+124 GVIDRIISS
-133 QSFDVD
+133 QSLDVD

-180 SDSSLAEIAAVQDA
+180 SDSSSAEIDAVLDA

-208 FAGTMKVKVDIS
+208 FAGTMKVKVDIA

-283 SENTADNNND
+283 SENTAGNNTD
-293 KQEAAESS
+293 KQGAAETS

-330 YGTAEGYKG
+330 YGTSEGYKG
-339 DIKAAVVIQNK
+339 DIKVAVVIQDK
-350 TLKAILV
+350 TLKAIIV

-415 ENTGDGNSDANNK
+415 ENTGNGNSGGNN
-428 NNSNSDNNNG
+428 NNSN
-438 NDNSSNNADDSNIA
+438 NAADSNIA
-452 GEEDKAVLSKLVQSQ
+452 LDEDKAVLSKLVQSQ
-467 ASLDGAQ
+467 ASLDGTQ

-489 AQEVLESAES
+489 AQEVLDSAES

-504 SCAQEKLQAAI
+504 RYAQEKLQAAI

-529 DGVYEVSTLCIPDD
+529 DGTYEVSTLCIPDD

-590 QPGLVSVLTSQ
+590 QQGMVSMLTSQ

>member
-27 VISLSGY
+27 VISLSTY

-49 SESVTDAETETET
+49 SESMADTETET
-62 ENAAEDTQTHAG
+62 ENATEDTQTATG
-74 SFELADGVYKG
+74 SFDLADGVYKG
-85 SATGFSGPV
+85 SATGYRGAV
-94 TVAVTIMDKKITSI
+94 TVAVTILDKKIVSI
-108 DILSS
+108 DILSAS
-113 TDDEAFFNRAK
+113 DDEAFFNRAK
-124 GVIDRIIAS
+124 GVIDRIISS
-133 QSFDVD
+133 QSLDVD

-180 SDSSLAEIAAVQDA
+180 SDSSSAEIAAVQDA

-208 FAGTMKVKVDIS
+208 FAGNIKVKVDIA
-220 GGKIASISI
+220 GGKISAISI

-275 SALSQAAV
+275 SALSRAAV
-283 SENTADNNND
+283 SENTAGNNTD
-293 KQEAAESS
+293 KQGDVGAS

-312 SASEQGTEGTLPY
+312 SASEHGTEGTLPY

-330 YGTAEGYKG
+330 YGTSEGYKG
-339 DIKAAVVIQNK
+339 DIKVAVVIQDK

-380 QSADVDTVSG
+380 QSTDVDTVSG

-415 ENTGDGNSDANNK
+415 ENTGNGNSGGNN
-428 NNSNSDNNNG
+428 NNSN
-438 NDNSSNNADDSNIA
+438 NAADSNIA
-452 GEEDKAVLSKLVQSQ
+452 LDEDKAVLSKLVQSQ
-467 ASLDGAQ
+467 ASLDGTQ

-504 SCAQEKLQAAI
+504 SRAQEKLQAAI

-529 DGVYEVSTLCIPDD
+529 DGTYEVSTLCIPDD

-590 QPGLVSVLTSQ
+590 QQGMVSVLTSQ
-601 ANADSIDFS
+601 SNADSIDFS
-610 SIDTVSR
+610 SIDTVSH

>member
-1 MKFKEILEKIK
+1 MKFKEVLEKIK
-12 VYAPLGVSLVVAACV
+12 VYAPLGVSLVIAACV

-34 QAKASEP
+34 QTKASEP

-49 SESVTDAETETET
+49 SERVTDTETET
-62 ENAAEDTQTHAG
+62 ENAAENTQTATG
-74 SFELADGVYKG
+74 SFDLADGVYKG

-124 GVIDRIIAS
+124 GVIDRIISS

-152 GAVKNALTGEKDNG
+152 KAVKNALTGEKDKT

-174 STSESE
+174 SASE
-180 SDSSLAEIAAVQDA
+180 SDSSSVEKAAVQDA

-208 FAGTMKVKVDIS
+208 FAGTMKVKVDIA

-283 SENTADNNND
+283 SQNTADNITD
-293 KQEAAESS
+293 KQDATETS

-312 SASEQGTEGTLPY
+312 SSQEQGTEGTLPY

-339 DIKAAVVIQNK
+339 DIKVAVVIQDK

-415 ENTGDGNSDANNK
+415 ENTGD
-428 NNSNSDNNNG
+428 SNSGNN
-438 NDNSSNNADDSNIA
+438 NSSNNSDNSNIA
-452 GEEDKAVLSKLVQSQ
+452 GDEDKAVLSKLVQSQ
-467 ASLDGAQ
+467 ASLDGTQ
-474 YTQLSWYLLQIRLGD
+474 YTQLSWYLLQIRLED
-489 AQEVLESAES
+489 AQEVLESSES

-504 SCAQEKLQAAI
+504 RRAQEKLQAAI

-529 DGVYEVSTLCIPDD
+529 DGTYDVSTLCIPDD

-590 QPGLVSVLTSQ
+590 QPGMVSVLTSQ

-610 SIDTVSR
+610 GIDTVSR

-624 IIDGCK
+624 IINGCK
-630 SALEAAKKK
+630 SVLEAAKKK

>member
-1 MKFKEILEKIK
+1 MKFKEVLEKIK
-12 VYAPLGVSLVVAACV
+12 VYAPLGVSLVIAACV

-34 QAKASEP
+34 QTKASEP
-41 SKDKKQQV
+41 SKDKKHQV
-49 SESVTDAETETET
+49 SERVTDTETED
-62 ENAAEDTQTHAG
+62 AAEDTQTATG

-94 TVAVTIMDKKITSI
+94 TVAVTIMDKKIISI

-166 VTGKSKQE
+166 VTGKSKQG

-283 SENTADNNND
+283 SDNTTGNNTD
-293 KQEAAESS
+293 KQGAAEAS

-312 SASEQGTEGTLPY
+312 SASEKGTEGTLPY

-339 DIKAAVVIQNK
+339 DIRVAVVIQDK

-415 ENTGDGNSDANNK
+415 ENTGGSNSDS
-428 NNSNSDNNNG
+428 NNSNDNN
-438 NDNSSNNADDSNIA
+438 SNIA
-452 GEEDKAVLSKLVQSQ
+452 GEEDKAVLLKLVQSQ

-529 DGVYEVSTLCIPDD
+529 DGTYDVSTLCIPDD

-570 GDGDSQNASYIKKAA
+570 GDGDSQNVSYIKKAV

-590 QPGLVSVLTSQ
+590 QPGMVSVLTSQ
-601 ANADSIDFS
+601 TNADSIDFS
-610 SIDTVSR
+610 SIDTVSH

>member
-1 MKFKEILEKIK
+1 MYKRQ
-12 VYAPLGVSLVVAACV
+12 VYAPLGVSLVIAACV

-34 QAKASEP
+34 QTKASEP
-41 SKDKKQQV
+41 SKDKKHQV
-49 SESVTDAETETET
+49 SERVTDTETED
-62 ENAAEDTQTHAG
+62 AAEDTQTATG

-94 TVAVTIMDKKITSI
+94 TVAVTIMDKKIISI

-283 SENTADNNND
+283 SDNTVGNNTD
-293 KQEAAESS
+293 KQGAAEAS

-312 SASEQGTEGTLPY
+312 SASEKGTEGTLPY

-339 DIKAAVVIQNK
+339 DIRVAVVIQDK

-415 ENTGDGNSDANNK
+415 ENTGGSNSDS
-428 NNSNSDNNNG
+428 NNSNDNN
-438 NDNSSNNADDSNIA
+438 SNIA
-452 GEEDKAVLSKLVQSQ
+452 GEEDKAVLLKLVQSQ

-529 DGVYEVSTLCIPDD
+529 DGTYDVSTLCIPDD

-570 GDGDSQNASYIKKAA
+570 GDGDSQNVSYIKKAV

-590 QPGLVSVLTSQ
+590 QAGMVSVLTSQ
-601 ANADSIDFS
+601 TNADSIDFS
-610 SIDTVSR
+610 SIDTVSH